1 MLQRAVYALE
11 MGFHSGLH
19 IRGLDLCLVDE
30 YGFQVD
36 SSREEN
42 EPLFQALFWHAQVW
56 SLCKVAGEQAVLP
69 AGLAR

>member
-19 IRGLDLCLVDE
+19 MRGLEVALQDE

-36 SSREEN
+36 SNRPEN
-42 EPLFQALFWHAQVW
+42 QCLFQALFWHAQVMH
-56 SLCKVAGEQAVLP
+56 LAARRCRAAGDTNLP
-69 AGLAR
+69 LA